1 MKSILKAALCA
12 AAAAFCVGF
21 GSGSV
26 SAKEEKIPVT
36 DVPKAVM
43 DVVVKRF
50 PQAKVDGAERGELN
64 GKVHYD
70 VWISEGAAVY
80 EVCLADDGTINEIA
94 KSMPLADVPRSVSE
108 AVAAK
113 FPTQKI
119 AKAEAIFKPG
129 IGVFKQSDKDA
140 LVHYRLTLN
149 DDKQVI
155 VLPNGS
161 IKAD

>member
-21 GSGSV
+21 A
-26 SAKEEKIPVT
+26 SAKEEKIAVA

-94 KSMPLADVPRSVSE
+94 KAMPLTDLPRSVSE
-108 AVAAK
+108 AAAAK
-113 FPTQKI
+113 FPNLKL

-129 IGVFKQSDKDA
+129 IGIFKQSDKDA
-140 LVHYRLTLN
+140 LVHYRLTY
-149 DDKQVI
+149 DADKQVI
-155 VLPNGS
+155 VLPNGTV
-161 IKAD
+161 KAE